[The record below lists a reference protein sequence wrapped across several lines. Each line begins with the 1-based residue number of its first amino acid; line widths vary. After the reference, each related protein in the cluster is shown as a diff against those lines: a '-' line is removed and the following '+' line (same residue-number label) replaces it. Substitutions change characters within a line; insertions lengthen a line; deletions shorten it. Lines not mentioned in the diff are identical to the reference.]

1 MVSSAADALFQQPC
15 PNFHIR
21 PDAILNKPFVIR
33 RRSSIEMWP
42 DGGKFFAAQHGVAES
57 KQPS

>member
-1 MVSSAADALFQQPC
+1 MVSSATDALFQRPC
-15 PNFHIR
+15 PILHIQ

-42 DGGKFFAAQHGVAES
+42 DGGKFFAVQHGVAES
-57 KQPS
+57 KRPS